1 MDHGSILVRSGA
13 VACAALLAAVLAAPG
28 RAQRVEEADATDAV
42 EGPRACLSHP
52 TIRRTKILDDRNI
65 VFFTRDQ
72 AIYANQLPKACP
84 GLRRNSLVNYAV
96 ANSRQ
101 CAGDL
106 FQVLWETGVGTYTP
120 TFVCEL
126 GPFVPIS
133 ETALED
139 LTTMTAP
146 ERERG
151 SRRRSTREAVTTE
164 QVELPPAA
172 DEPAK
177 TAPAATPSTTV
188 E

>member
-1 MDHGSILVRSGA
+1 MDNGSILGRSGA
-13 VACAALLAAVLAAPG
+13 AICAALLAAVLAAPG
-28 RAQRVEEADATDAV
+28 AAQRVEEADAPDAV

-65 VFFTRDQ
+65 VFFTRE

-133 ETALED
+133 ETVLED
-139 LTTMTAP
+139 LTTMTTAD
-146 ERERG
+146 RERG
-151 SRRRSTREAVTTE
+151 SRRRSAREAVTTE
-164 QVELPPAA
+164 QVELPPAT
-172 DEPAK
+172 DEPAT
-177 TAPAATPSTTV
+177 TAPAATPPTTV